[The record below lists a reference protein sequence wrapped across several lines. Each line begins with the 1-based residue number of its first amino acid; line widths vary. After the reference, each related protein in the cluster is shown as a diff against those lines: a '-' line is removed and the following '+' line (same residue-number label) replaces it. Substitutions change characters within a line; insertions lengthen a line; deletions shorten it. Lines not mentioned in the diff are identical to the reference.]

1 MVIVVKSGEY
11 LVVVVNF
18 VKMAGLVIG
27 IKNMTLTNLVV
38 AVNVLALFFYGVLSD
53 SSQ

>member
-1 MVIVVKSGEY
+1 M
-11 LVVVVNF
+11 VVVNV

-38 AVNVLALFFYGVLSD
+38 VVNVLALFFYGVLSD
-53 SSQ
+53 GSQ